1 MYEVVMWIMKLIGLT
16 GGIASGKSTVSRI
29 LKDLGAVIIDAD
41 ETAHSVIEPNKPAWR
56 DIVQNFGQEILN
68 ADMTINR
75 DKLGEIVF
83 QDPAQLDRL
92 NHITHPRIM
101 ESFKDDFQKI
111 KANSPNAIVVLE
123 VPLLYETFMD
133 RMCDEVWV
141 VWVDRETQIKRLI
154 GRNNYSEE
162 EAIRRIESQI
172 PLDEKARRAD
182 VVIDNRG
189 TVEETMRTAAKY
201 FNAILTKA

>member
-1 MYEVVMWIMKLIGLT
+1 MRIIGLT

-29 LKDLGAVIIDAD
+29 LKDLGAIIIDAD
-41 ETAHSVIEPNKPAWR
+41 ETAHSVVEPNKPAWR
-56 DIVQNFGQEILN
+56 DIISSFGQEILHP
-68 ADMTINR
+68 DMTINR
-75 DKLGEIVF
+75 ERLGEIVF
-83 QDPAQLDRL
+83 LDPEQLDLL

-101 ESFKDDFQKI
+101 ESLKDDFQRI
-111 KANSPNAIVVLE
+111 KSSSPEAIVVLE
-123 VPLLYETFMD
+123 VPLLYETFME

-141 VWVDRETQIKRLI
+141 VWVDRETQIKRLM

-172 PLDEKARRAD
+172 SLDEKARRAN

-189 TVEETMRTAAKY
+189 TVEETISSATKY
-201 FNAILTKA
+201 FNAIFTKN

>member
-1 MYEVVMWIMKLIGLT
+1 MKILGLT

-29 LKDLGAVIIDAD
+29 LKDLGAIIIDAD

-56 DIVQNFGQEILN
+56 DIVSKFGQEILN
-68 ADMTINR
+68 PDMTINR
-75 DKLGEIVF
+75 ERLGEIVF
-83 QDPAQLDRL
+83 LDPAQLDLL

-101 ESFKDDFQKI
+101 ESFKDDFQRI
-111 KANSPNAIVVLE
+111 RTSSPDAIVVLE
-123 VPLLYETFMD
+123 VPLLYETFME

-141 VWVDRETQIKRLI
+141 VWVDRETQLKRLI
-154 GRNNYSEE
+154 ARNCYSEE

-189 TVEETMRTAAKY
+189 TVEETISSATKY
-201 FNAILTKA
+201 FNAILTKN

>member
-1 MYEVVMWIMKLIGLT
+1 MWIMKIIGLT

-29 LKDLGAVIIDAD
+29 LKDLGAIIIDAD

-56 DIVQNFGQEILN
+56 DIVQNFGEAILN
-68 ADMTINR
+68 PDMTINR

-83 QDPAQLDRL
+83 QDPQQLDRL

-101 ESFKDDFQKI
+101 ESFKDDFQRI
-111 KANSPNAIVVLE
+111 KTNSPDAIVVLE

-182 VVIDNRG
+182 LVIDNRG
-189 TVEETMRTAAKY
+189 TVEETISSATKY
-201 FNAILTKA
+201 FNAILSKD

>member
-1 MYEVVMWIMKLIGLT
+1 MKIIGLT

-56 DIVQNFGQEILN
+56 DIVQNFGEEILN
-68 ADMTINR
+68 PDMTINR

-83 QDPAQLDRL
+83 QNPEQLDRL

-101 ESFKDDFQKI
+101 ESLKDNFQRI
-111 KANSPNAIVVLE
+111 KTSSPDAIVVLE

-162 EAIRRIESQI
+162 ETIRRIDSQI

-182 VVIDNRG
+182 LVIDNRG
-189 TVEETMRTAAKY
+189 TVEETISSAAKY
-201 FNAILTKA
+201 FNDILSKA

>member
-1 MYEVVMWIMKLIGLT
+1 MWIMKIIGLT

-56 DIVQNFGQEILN
+56 DIVQNFGEGILN
-68 ADMTINR
+68 PDMTINR

-83 QDPAQLDRL
+83 QNPEQLDRL

-101 ESFKDDFQKI
+101 ESLKDNFQRI
-111 KANSPNAIVVLE
+111 KTNSPNAIVVLE

-133 RMCDEVWV
+133 RMCDKVWV

-162 EAIRRIESQI
+162 EAIRRIDSQI

-182 VVIDNRG
+182 LVIDNRG
-189 TVEETMRTAAKY
+189 TVEETISSAAKY
-201 FNAILTKA
+201 FNDILSKA

>member
-1 MYEVVMWIMKLIGLT
+1 MWIMKIIGLT

-29 LKDLGAVIIDAD
+29 LKDLGGIIIDAD
-41 ETAHSVIEPNKPAWR
+41 ETAHSVIEPHKPAWK
-56 DIVQNFGQEILN
+56 DIVENFGQEILN
-68 ADMTINR
+68 PDMTINR
-75 DKLGEIVF
+75 DRLGEIVF
-83 QDPAQLDRL
+83 LDPEQLDRL

-101 ESFKDDFQKI
+101 ESLKDEFQRI
-111 KANSPNAIVVLE
+111 KTSSPDAIVVLE

-141 VWVDRETQIKRLI
+141 VWVDRETQLKRLI
-154 GRNNYSEE
+154 GRNNYSEA
-162 EAIRRIESQI
+162 EAIRRIDSQI

-189 TVEETMRTAAKY
+189 TVEETISSATKY
-201 FNAILTKA
+201 FNAILTKV

>member
-1 MYEVVMWIMKLIGLT
+1 MKIIGLT

-56 DIVQNFGQEILN
+56 DIVQNFGEGILN
-68 ADMTINR
+68 PDMTINR

-83 QDPAQLDRL
+83 QNPEQLDRL

-101 ESFKDDFQKI
+101 ESLKDNFQRI
-111 KANSPNAIVVLE
+111 KTNSPNAIVVLE

-133 RMCDEVWV
+133 RMCDKVWV

-162 EAIRRIESQI
+162 EAIRRIDSQI

-182 VVIDNRG
+182 LVIDNRG
-189 TVEETMRTAAKY
+189 TVEETISSAAKY
-201 FNAILTKA
+201 FNDILSKA